1 MNLLKFSRFLLIL
14 ILPILIFLISVDFVA
29 FNDSFYAKKFDEYG
43 VKSQIPEA
51 EALHSK
57 VMDFITGKSNTLPS
71 IFNEREKQHLAD
83 VRMLV
88 RNLNIAVYLVMV
100 LFVMLL
106 VMFGLLLME
115 EAYVTGFMGKIL
127 VLGGSLSLIISFVF
141 LLLAMFS
148 FAPAFDSFHRIFFA
162 QGTYTFNPEN
172 ELIVKLYP
180 EELFRDLGI
189 KIMKTVVLLSSAV
202 IILGSILVLHSK
214 KAKE

>member
-1 MNLLKFSRFLLIL
+1 MNLLKFSKFLLIL

-29 FNDSFYAKKFDEYG
+29 FNDSFYAKKFNEYG

-88 RNLNIAVYLVMV
+88 RNLNIAVYLVLV

-106 VMFGLLLME
+106 VIFGFLLRDE
-115 EAYVTGFMGKIL
+115 EHIAGFIGKTLVSGGIL
-127 VLGGSLSLIISFVF
+127 TIIISIVL
-141 LLLAMFS
+141 LLLALFS
-148 FAPAFDSFHRIFFA
+148 FASAFDFFHRIIR
-162 QGTYTFNPEN
+162 G
-172 ELIVKLYP
+172 
-180 EELFRDLGI
+180 
-189 KIMKTVVLLSSAV
+189 
-202 IILGSILVLHSK
+202 
-214 KAKE
+214 